1 MKSLKFVSLLVVAV
15 VLSVGQVAVAAPEL
29 DVQEGQK
36 AILVTGASSGIGL
49 KVTEYLAAAGHF
61 VYAGARKEK
70 DLAAL
75 NEIPNVQSIRLDVT
89 VQSEI
94 DAAVAHITA
103 EGRGLY
109 GLVNNAGVAIV
120 GPLMDVTDD
129 DFHFQMNV
137 NVYGPFRVT
146 KAFGPLIVES
156 QGRIT
161 TIGSI
166 AGTITP
172 AGLGPYCMSKHAMEA
187 FTDALAAEMAPQGVV
202 VNIVEPGNYKSKI
215 SESAYQRLIT
225 EKIAAG
231 EELTPAMQEMQNR
244 GPSDRSQYKDP
255 DEVAAAV
262 MLALFSENPK
272 RRYMVVPSQ
281 EEAEWT
287 IRKAVLELVQLN
299 GDQPYAYSR
308 DALIEML
315 DEAMAAEAE

>member
-1 MKSLKFVSLLVVAV
+1 MKSLKFVSLLVVAIV
-15 VLSVGQVAVAAPEL
+15 VSVGQVAVAAPEL

-49 KVTEYLAAAGHF
+49 KITEYLAAEGHF

-120 GPLMDVTDD
+120 GPMVETTEE

-146 KAFGPLIVES
+146 KAFSPLIVES

-166 AGTITP
+166 AGTLSP
-172 AGLGPYCMSKHAMEA
+172 ATLGAYSMTKHAMEA

-215 SESAYQRLIT
+215 SASAFNRLVT
-225 EKIAAG
+225 EKVAAG
-231 EELTPAMQEMQNR
+231 QELTENQKAMQAR
-244 GPSDRSQYKDP
+244 GANDRSQFKDP
-255 DEVAAAV
+255 DEVADAV
-262 MLALFSENPK
+262 MLALFAEDSK
-272 RRYMVVPSQ
+272 LRYMVVPNPG
-281 EEAEWT
+281 EAAYT
-287 IRKAVLELVQLN
+287 IGKAVEELVQLN
-299 GDQPYAYSR
+299 EGQQFSYDR
-308 DALIEML
+308 EGLIKLLDAALAPEG
-315 DEAMAAEAE
+315 E